1 MNELQIFDNPE
12 FGRIRGLILD
22 GDPWFV
28 GKDVATALGYSNAS
42 KAVVIHVSSEDKRF
56 VMVDIADS
64 QNGNVPTGRTKTAII
79 NESGLY
85 SLILSSKLPTA
96 KRFKHWVTSEVL
108 PAIRKTGR
116 YEMEVPA
123 APARYAPT
131 RPLTTDDYE
140 DAARTIAKCHNS
152 RLPLVID
159 LYRKAGLDIQEISA
173 EETPQLSDERRKA
186 DLEFDSPDEAAA
198 FVDDLRQRQQRFN
211 VSSREEV
218 NGKMRIRIQR
228 AYNGNRLLTQ

>member
-12 FGRIRGLILD
+12 FGRIRGLMLD

-28 GKDVATALGYSNAS
+28 GKDVATALGYVKTENAIS
-42 KAVVIHVSSEDKRF
+42 AHVDPEDKALTPIQGGCSTG
-56 VMVDIADS
+56 V
-64 QNGNVPTGRTKTAII
+64 QNTTII

-123 APARYAPT
+123 APARYTPT

-159 LYRKAGLDIQEISA
+159 LYRKAGLDIQEIPA
-173 EETPQLSDERRKA
+173 EETPLLTEDHRKA
-186 DLEFDSPDEAAA
+186 DLVKLLNQYSLKDLCEKLQMPKASIYYYRIGKVFPH
-198 FVDDLRQRQQRFN
+198 DDRYN
-211 VSSREEV
+211 E
-218 NGKMRIRIQR
+218 IIQILE
-228 AYNGNRLLTQ
+228 G